1 MAKKDQ
7 IEQIKEAATTALAP
21 YSFIVQTEDEAV
33 QYDNILGYQVGGPIV
48 AISMQD
54 GTTHVFPLERIKY
67 MCHFVTPVELR
78 QE

>member
-7 IEQIKEAATTALAP
+7 IEQIKEAATAALAP
-21 YSFIVQTEDEAV
+21 YSFIVVTDDESV
-33 QYDNILGYQVGGPIV
+33 QYDNILGYQVGGPVV
-48 AISMQD
+48 AISMHD
-54 GTTHVFPLERIKY
+54 GATHVFPLDRIRY